1 MHLLL
6 DENISKQVARA
17 LREQGYDVQH
27 VFDLSLQGS
36 ADPVVFHTAQVR
48 QAAICTA
55 NRVDFEL
62 LASAWDTW
70 GLGHH
75 HGLLLPRRGKFLR
88 TADWIEALEHVFAL
102 ASSLTDRV
110 VYL

>member
-1 MHLLL
+1 MRLLL
-6 DENISKQVARA
+6 DENISRRVARA

-27 VFDLSLQGS
+27 VFELGLQGS
-36 ADPVVFHTAQVR
+36 SDPVVFHAGQVR

-62 LASAWDTW
+62 LAGAWSTW
-70 GLGHH
+70 GMGQH
-75 HGLLLPRRGKFLR
+75 HGLLMPRRGKFLR

-102 ASSLTDRV
+102 ASSLTDRI

>member
-1 MHLLL
+1 LRLLL
-6 DENISKQVARA
+6 DENISRQVGRA

-27 VFDLSLQGS
+27 VFELGLQGS
-36 ADPVVFHTAQVR
+36 SDPVVFHAGQVR

-62 LASAWDTW
+62 LAGAWSTW
-70 GLGHH
+70 GVGQH
-75 HGLLLPRRGKFLR
+75 HGLLMPRRGKFLR